1 MTVDFARLEARMGRA
16 IKARLSNARLVPVG
30 GVAVPV
36 VFSRPVADAAMGQA
50 GMQAR
55 DTQATGLRAE
65 LGDAVQ
71 RGTRCSVYWDD
82 QLVQPAGQYKV
93 RHRDDD
99 LETGMV
105 RLDLELDA

>member
-1 MTVDFARLEARMGRA
+1 MAADFAALEARCGRA
-16 IKARLSNARLVPVG
+16 IKARIANARLVPVG

-36 VFSRPVADAAMGQA
+36 VFSRPVADAQMGQV

-55 DTQATGLRAE
+55 TAQASGIAAE

-71 RGTRCSVYWDD
+71 RDTLCTVYWDD
-82 QLVQPAGQYKV
+82 QLVLPAGQYRV

-99 LETGMV
+99 LECGMA
-105 RLDLELDA
+105 RLDLERAA